1 MGKRIE
7 MEAAEK
13 EYLIQE
19 CLTGR
24 MRMREA
30 ARRAGVGHSTM
41 HTWISRYRAE
51 GASALCE
58 NGNAQRRT
66 YSEEIRQKAVEE
78 YLSGLGSAMAIA
90 EKYKLRSGNL
100 VLDWVKE
107 YHRHRENRKETGG
120 ISMTSRKH
128 TLEERVQAVR
138 EHLEEGKSFSE
149 LSERYSTTAQVV
161 RNWVKRYQ
169 EMGVAGLEDRRGKR
183 LANQIP
189 RTPEEA
195 LRIENARLEREN
207 YLLKMELDLLK
218 KVKELERGDR

>member
-24 MRMREA
+24 MRMRMRGA

-78 YLSGLGSAMAIA
+78 
-90 EKYKLRSGNL
+90 
-100 VLDWVKE
+100 
-107 YHRHRENRKETGG
+107 
-120 ISMTSRKH
+120 
-128 TLEERVQAVR
+128 
-138 EHLEEGKSFSE
+138 
-149 LSERYSTTAQVV
+149 
-161 RNWVKRYQ
+161 
-169 EMGVAGLEDRRGKR
+169 
-183 LANQIP
+183 
-189 RTPEEA
+189 
-195 LRIENARLEREN
+195 
-207 YLLKMELDLLK
+207 
-218 KVKELERGDR
+218 

>member
-19 CLTGR
+19 YLAGR

-107 YHRHRENRKETGG
+107 YHRHRENPKETGG
-120 ISMTSRKH
+120 VSMTSRKH

-149 LSERYSTTAQVV
+149 LSERYSTTTQVV
-161 RNWVKRYQ
+161 
-169 EMGVAGLEDRRGKR
+169 RRGKR
-183 LANQIP
+183 LASQTP
-189 RTPEEA
+189 RTPEES